1 MHKRWPVS
9 DRPGFLQAFT
19 GRWQIGGGVP
29 GARQIDIG
37 GHALAA
43 FIELPEV
50 EGGPA
55 VASSCRPR
63 IPDRGLRHVARRAA
77 AAVEHGRDIELRL
90 RVTQFRG
97 APHGRKSLDGV
108 GRPLGADV

>member
-1 MHKRWPVS
+1 LYKRWPVS
-9 DRPGFLQAFT
+9 DRPGLLQAFT
-19 GRWQIGGGVP
+19 GRWQIGGCVP
-29 GARQIDIG
+29 GARQIHIG
-37 GHALAA
+37 GHAFTA

-55 VASSCRPR
+55 VAASSRSR
-63 IPDRGLRHVARRAA
+63 IPDRGLRHVARRPA
-77 AAVEHGRDIELRL
+77 AAVEHDRDIEFRP
-90 RVTQFRG
+90 RVTQFRR